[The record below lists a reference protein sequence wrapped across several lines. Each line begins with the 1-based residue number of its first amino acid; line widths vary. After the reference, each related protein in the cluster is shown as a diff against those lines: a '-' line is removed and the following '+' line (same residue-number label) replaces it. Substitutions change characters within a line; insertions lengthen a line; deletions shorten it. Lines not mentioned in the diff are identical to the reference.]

1 MGLFDKS
8 KKKKELIEKNFTLY
22 GTNCTHEQFVSAIQK
37 YFNQYELK
45 YNNDFIETEIDGHEI
60 VFNTNKSKDEE
71 YYKQQSLGMCN
82 FFSKTKIPI
91 GIQKNEILKVISE
104 YNSIFGICVKEEANS
119 QTIIEKVNSIFLD
132 IARELNLYIL
142 YPNMDIFSPQRQLLI
157 SYERATS
164 EYHVSN
170 AELNNLPENQKRR
183 QISNEYIKLL
193 GITCYEN
200 LPMIEDS
207 SEVKLKDLDAI
218 CKRAIACLLSIQIV
232 YDIKAGE
239 YEQSKKIISDLLERY
254 GVKDCL
260 NSKEK
265 KLFDGTYQ
273 EQDLIDLDWEYEAY
287 WSLIWALGIIGDI
300 SDGSDVCDCDFAIKL
315 VVESKTYENFKSK
328 CNLRDINEVLD
339 MLDLYYRYHWAVVDK
354 QINPQTNTGALNS
367 SVVVERR
374 RGLEWLISN
383 EEDWYDISLDT

>member
-1 MGLFDKS
+1 MGLFDKL
-8 KKKKELIEKNFTLY
+8 KRKKELIEKNFTLY
-22 GTNCTHEQFVSAIQK
+22 GTNCTYEQFISAIKK

-45 YNNDFIETEIDGHEI
+45 YNNDLIETKIDGYEV
-60 VFNTNKSKDEE
+60 VFNTNKSKNEE

-82 FFSKTKIPI
+82 FFAKTKMPI
-91 GIQKNEILKVISE
+91 GIQKNEILKVISKFD
-104 YNSIFGICVKEEANS
+104 SIFGVCVKEEENS
-119 QTIIEKVNSIFLD
+119 QTIIEKVNIIFLD

-142 YPNMDIFSPQRQLLI
+142 YPNMDIFNSQRKLLI

-164 EYHVSN
+164 EYDVSN
-170 AELNNLPENQKRR
+170 SELNNLPENQKRR

-200 LPMIEDS
+200 LPMIENS
-207 SEVKLKDLDAI
+207 SEVKLKDIDTI

-239 YEQSKKIISDLLERY
+239 YEQSKKVVSNLLEKY
-254 GVKDCL
+254 EVENCL

-300 SDGSDVCDCDFAIKL
+300 SNGADVCNCDFAIKL
-315 VVESKTYENFKSK
+315 VSESQTYEDFKSK

-354 QINPQTNTGALNS
+354 RINPQTNIGALNS

-374 RGLEWLISN
+374 RGLEWLINN
-383 EEDWYDISLDT
+383 EEDWYNISLDT